1 MRMARINKQYF
12 KYALF
17 KGKEPVYELDDSG
30 NKIIDY
36 VDDDGN
42 IYYLQTGE
50 TEMTYTAPQEIFANI
65 SMNAGDV
72 QITEFGIDPTSYDAV
87 VVYLLNEYP
96 LTETSLVW
104 VESEPT
110 FLPSGNVDP
119 NSADYRVASVKPSIN
134 YTKLLLRKLTK

>member
-1 MRMARINKQYF
+1 MRMARINKQHF

-17 KGKEPVYELDDSG
+17 EGKQPVYEYDSDG
-30 NKIIDY
+30 NKIVDY
-36 VDDDGN
+36 VDSDGTT
-42 IYYLQTGE
+42 YYVQTGE
-50 TEMTYTAPQEIFANI
+50 TEMKYTAPKEIFANL

-72 QITEFGIDPTSYDAV
+72 QVTEYGIDNTSYDAV

-104 VESEPT
+104 VETEPVIVN
-110 FLPSGNVDP
+110 GNVDP

-134 YTKLLLRKLTK
+134 YTKLLLRKLAK